1 MDANSGRTIHT
12 SSGSYLALQV
22 TLGSGQ
28 RGGSTE
34 AQGGHFVGG
43 GHSTTGQ
50 RGRGQ
55 GGQSPI
61 LQGLLQ
67 VVMQGGQGGTADFRI
82 YLDMSGGAGHS
93 VLSMYLDMSG
103 WGGQGGIEAFRTYLD
118 QSIWGQRLRSSL
130 LHLQPS
136 PRPPQSAQGRQPQLE
151 RGRRQTSQVVWV
163 TSTKPS
169 PTRPL
174 RTNTNPRITP
184 TMRAPI

>member
-1 MDANSGRTIHT
+1 MEASSGRTIQT
-12 SSGSYLALQV
+12 SSGSYLALHV
-22 TLGSGQ
+22 TWGSGQ

-67 VVMQGGQGGTADFRI
+67 VVMQGGQGGTADFRM

-93 VLSMYLDMSG
+93 VLSIYLDMSG
-103 WGGQGGIEAFRTYLD
+103 WGGQGGTEDFRTYLD
-118 QSIWGQRLRSSL
+118 QSICGQRLRSSR
-130 LHLQPS
+130 LHLQVPLS
-136 PRPPQSAQGRQPQLE
+136 SPQLLHDKDE
-151 RGRRQTSQVVWV
+151 RQAQELLGRLQTSQVV
-163 TSTKPS
+163 
-169 PTRPL
+169 
-174 RTNTNPRITP
+174 
-184 TMRAPI
+184 

>member
-1 MDANSGRTIHT
+1 MDAIKGRTIQT

-22 TLGSGQ
+22 TCGSGH

-34 AQGGHFVGG
+34 AHGGHFVGG

-61 LQGLLQ
+61 LQGLLH
-67 VVMQGGQGGTADFRI
+67 VVIQGGQGGTADFRM

-103 WGGQGGIEAFRTYLD
+103 WGGQGGTEDFSTYLD
-118 QSIWGQRLRSSL
+118 QSI
-130 LHLQPS
+130 
-136 PRPPQSAQGRQPQLE
+136 
-151 RGRRQTSQVVWV
+151 
-163 TSTKPS
+163 
-169 PTRPL
+169 
-174 RTNTNPRITP
+174 
-184 TMRAPI
+184 